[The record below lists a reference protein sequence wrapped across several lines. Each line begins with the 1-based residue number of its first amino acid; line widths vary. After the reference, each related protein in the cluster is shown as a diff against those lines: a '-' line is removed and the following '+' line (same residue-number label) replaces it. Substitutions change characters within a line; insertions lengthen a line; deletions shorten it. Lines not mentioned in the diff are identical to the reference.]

1 MARDKGQVRRSQLI
15 TTYGVGAIMAVE
27 DESFMVAGIDQWD
40 VPTPNMH
47 EPRLEKE
54 LRVDGFVLPPESG
67 SGVKVPVVRFPLW
80 YSCPGCDTL
89 NEHRFFTGKWDNRC
103 NACGQS
109 LIPSRFVT
117 VCRRG
122 HIDDFPYFHWVHHGH
137 PKAEDGGAH
146 RMSIRALGNTASL
159 RDIVISCDCGVSERS
174 MEGAF
179 GKFALAQ
186 IRKCQRRRPWLE
198 TADSVACDEVPRTLQ
213 RGASNVWFPI
223 LHSALSIPPWSE
235 GAFRSINRAWRTLQH
250 VPNEALAA
258 TITGMKLAE
267 GTPYTVEDLV
277 RAVQQRKAR
286 DQGDDSGPDSIKSE
300 EYDALCRG
308 AADRGVKADF
318 VCVPAKTLGPVTS
331 AWFSQVQVVSRLR
344 EVRAMS
350 SFGRLLPP
358 LPGDP
363 PDYRAPLFEV
373 DPRWLPGIEVSGEG
387 VFMRLDQSY
396 LEKWEVLPNV
406 RNRVQRIHDNYAAR
420 LAGQGLKP
428 SRVITPRLVLLHTLA
443 HALINQF
450 SLDSGYPAAA
460 LRERLYS
467 SQEMCG
473 LLIYTATS
481 DSAGSFGGVAAQA
494 ESSRLDAALAEA
506 LERSSWC
513 SGDPLCV
520 EADAAGVD
528 ALNLAACHACVL
540 LPEVSCEEM
549 NVFLD
554 RALLMGTPTN
564 ASIGYF
570 SRAAVP
576 TS

>member
-1 MARDKGQVRRSQLI
+1 MGRDKGQVRRSQLI
-15 TTYGVGAIMAVE
+15 TTYGVGSITAVE

-40 VPTPNMH
+40 VLTPNMH

-67 SGVKVPVVRFPLW
+67 SGVKVPVVRFPIW

-89 NEHRFFTGKWDNRC
+89 NEHRFFASKWDNRC
-103 NACGQS
+103 NACGQN

-137 PKAEDGGAH
+137 PKSDATAH

-159 RDIVISCDCGVSERS
+159 RDIVISCDCGVPARS

-186 IRKCQRRRPWLE
+186 IRKCQGRRPWLE
-198 TADSVACDEVPRTLQ
+198 TADAVACDEVPRTLQ

-223 LHSALSIPPWSE
+223 VHSALSIPPWSE
-235 GAFRSINRAWRTLQH
+235 GAFRAINRAWRTLQH
-250 VPNEALAA
+250 VPDEALAA
-258 TITGMKLAE
+258 TITGMKLAQ
-267 GTPYTVEDLV
+267 GTRYGVDDLV

-286 DQGDDSGPDSIKSE
+286 DQGQDSGPDSIKSE

-318 VCVPAKTLGPVTS
+318 VCVPAKTLGPLAS

-358 LPGDP
+358 IAGDP
-363 PDYRAPLFEV
+363 PEYRAPLFEA

-387 VFMRLDQSY
+387 VFMRLEHSR
-396 LEKWEVLPNV
+396 LEKWEAQPTVGS
-406 RNRVQRIHDNYAAR
+406 RAQRIQDNYAAR
-420 LAGQGLKP
+420 FARQGLKP
-428 SRVITPRLVLLHTLA
+428 NRVITPRLVLLHTLA

-460 LRERLYS
+460 LRERLYAS
-467 SQEMCG
+467 DEMCG
-473 LLIYTATS
+473 FLIYTATS
-481 DSAGSFGGVAAQA
+481 DSAGSLGGVVAQA
-494 ESSRLDAALAEA
+494 EPARLDSALAEA

-513 SGDPLCV
+513 SADPLCV
-520 EADAAGVD
+520 EADAAGAD

-554 RALLMGTPTN
+554 RAMLVGTPTD

-570 SRAAVP
+570 SRAAVLA
-576 TS
+576 